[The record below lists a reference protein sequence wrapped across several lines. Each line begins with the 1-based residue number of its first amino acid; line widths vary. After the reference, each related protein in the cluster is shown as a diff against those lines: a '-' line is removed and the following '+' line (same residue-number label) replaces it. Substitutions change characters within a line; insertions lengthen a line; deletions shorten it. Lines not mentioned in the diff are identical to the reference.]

1 MNEIEKTEAIETP
14 VEMNPAADA
23 AESSSPCTQNSAS
36 EDIAPEAVEESV
48 EAEETAVVAADRDPH
63 RFHSLSKEELRDE
76 LKAILERDDMEAHR
90 DVTAIKQAFFSLRS
104 KETLEELNRHIE
116 EGNAPDSFVATPC
129 AVEAEMKDMY
139 AQFKERRAAHIEA
152 EEAFRRENLAK
163 KEAILEQMKAI
174 AGDIDTVN
182 VKFQEFK
189 QLQQD
194 FKAIKEVPATAET
207 EIWKTFQTVGEQFYD
222 HLKMNKELR
231 DLDFKKN
238 LEAKRAIIDSAVKLA
253 EEKDVL
259 AAFRSLQGLHEEWR
273 NIGPVDKEIRDSI
286 WDEFKTASATVNRRH
301 QEYFEQRKAAEQA
314 NEEAKTALCEEV
326 EAIDFSGFKSFNDWN
341 KATDSVIAIQKKW
354 REYGFASRKAN
365 TALYARFRKACDDFF
380 AAKTAYFQKTKDE
393 FAANLEK
400 KTRLCE
406 KVEALRDSS
415 DLQAAMAEVVKLQNE
430 WKTIGSVPRK
440 QSDALWERFTSACN
454 YFFDKRK
461 EQSKERRKEEAANME
476 AKKGIIA
483 ALAELPKD
491 GDRREVIGRV
501 KELQE
506 QWNSIGFVPFKMK
519 DKLYAEY
526 REQCDALYNA
536 YNSRESRQRME
547 NFSNRVNE
555 IKGDGQ
561 KVRSERDRLVRALD
575 SRRNDLN
582 TIENNMGFFN
592 VKSSAGSS
600 LVKEMENRIKRLK
613 DDIRELEEKIA
624 MLDSKD

>member
-36 EDIAPEAVEESV
+36 EDVAPEAVEESV

-129 AVEAEMKDMY
+129 AVEAEMKEMY

-273 NIGPVDKEIRDSI
+273 NIGPVAKEIRDSI

>member
-36 EDIAPEAVEESV
+36 EDVAPEAVEESV
-48 EAEETAVVAADRDPH
+48 AAEEAAVVAADRDPH

-129 AVEAEMKDMY
+129 AIEAEMKDMY

-273 NIGPVDKEIRDSI
+273 NIGPVAKEIRDSI

-341 KATDSVIAIQKKW
+341 KATESVIAIQKKW

>member
-36 EDIAPEAVEESV
+36 EDVAPEAVEESV

-104 KETLEELNRHIE
+104 KETLEELNHHIE
-116 EGNAPDSFVATPC
+116 EGNASDSFVATPC

-222 HLKMNKELR
+222 HLKLNKELR

-273 NIGPVDKEIRDSI
+273 NIGPVAKEIRDSI

-461 EQSKERRKEEAANME
+461 EQSKERRKEEAANLE

>member
-36 EDIAPEAVEESV
+36 EDVAPEAVEESV

-273 NIGPVDKEIRDSI
+273 NIGPVAKEIRDSI

>member
-36 EDIAPEAVEESV
+36 EDVAPEAVEESV

-129 AVEAEMKDMY
+129 AVEAEMKEMY

-273 NIGPVDKEIRDSI
+273 NIGPVAKEIRDSI

-406 KVEALRDSS
+406 KVESLRDSS

>member
-1 MNEIEKTEAIETP
+1 M
-14 VEMNPAADA
+14 
-23 AESSSPCTQNSAS
+23 AENQVYRF
-36 EDIAPEAVEESV
+36 AV
-48 EAEETAVVAADRDPH
+48 
-63 RFHSLSKEELRDE
+63 F
-76 LKAILERDDMEAHR
+76 
-90 DVTAIKQAFFSLRS
+90 
-104 KETLEELNRHIE
+104 
-116 EGNAPDSFVATPC
+116 
-129 AVEAEMKDMY
+129 
-139 AQFKERRAAHIEA
+139 IEA

-273 NIGPVDKEIRDSI
+273 NIGPVAKEIRDSI

>member
-36 EDIAPEAVEESV
+36 EDVAPEAVEESV
-48 EAEETAVVAADRDPH
+48 EAEETADVAADRDPH

-129 AVEAEMKDMY
+129 AVEAEMKEMY

-273 NIGPVDKEIRDSI
+273 NIGPVAKEIRDSI